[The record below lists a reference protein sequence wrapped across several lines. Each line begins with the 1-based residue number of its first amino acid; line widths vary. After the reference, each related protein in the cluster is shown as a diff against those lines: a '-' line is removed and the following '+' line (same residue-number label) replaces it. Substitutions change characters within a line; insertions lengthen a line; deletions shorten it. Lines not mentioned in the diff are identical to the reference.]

1 MHTEY
6 SESENVIRRLHEITQ
21 SYDKG
26 FDFQINAL
34 IQLGLERFNLD
45 IGILAQVEGDTYTIR
60 HCICPEYMP
69 LMPGNEFEFG
79 MTYCAV
85 TCESNGVV
93 AVEHVGNSDI
103 LGSHP
108 AYRHF
113 GLESYVAIPIHVGG
127 VTWGTLNFSSPAP
140 YPRAFKAMDIDA
152 LQLMA
157 SWIEVELVRRMQEN
171 QLRELNVKLKE
182 MASTDPL
189 TKLMNRRAFIEKLS
203 RSVNYF
209 RRSKHQQEAALIL
222 IDIDSFKGLNDTYG
236 HLLGDKVLIEFAKV
250 ITANLRSYDLVARY
264 DGEEFVIWLVDTD
277 RAGIEVVCDRL
288 MSGLDNLALVDE
300 KLTASVGI
308 CHLKTRQ
315 VDENALSQFV
325 KPAQMIDAM
334 IARAD
339 RALCQ
344 AKATGRAKYVFC
356 GPAPVYLDTL
366 S

>member
-6 SESENVIRRLHEITQ
+6 SESENVIRRLHQITQ

-26 FDFQINAL
+26 FDFQIHAL
-34 IQLGLERFNLD
+34 IQLGLERFDLD

-60 HCICPEYMP
+60 YCICPEYMP
-69 LMPGNEFEFG
+69 LMPGNQFEFG

-85 TCESNGVV
+85 TCESDGVV

-113 GLESYVAIPIHVGG
+113 GLESYIAIPIHVGG

-140 YPRAFKAMDIDA
+140 YPRAFKDIDIDS

-157 SWIEVELVRRMQEN
+157 SWIEVEMVRRMQEN
-171 QLRELNVKLKE
+171 QLRELNVKLKQ

-189 TKLMNRRAFIEKLS
+189 TKLMNRRAFTEKLL
-203 RSVNYF
+203 RSVNHF
-209 RRSKHQQEAALIL
+209 RRSKQPQEAALL
-222 IDIDSFKGLNDTYG
+222 LVDIDYFKELNDTYG

-250 ITANLRSYDLVARY
+250 LTENLRSYDIGARY
-264 DGEEFVIWLVDTD
+264 GGKVFVIWLVDTE
-277 RAGIEVVCDRL
+277 RSGIEVVCDRL

-308 CHLKTRQ
+308 CHVKTRQ

-325 KPAQMIDAM
+325 KPAQIMDAM
-334 IARAD
+334 VARAD
-339 RALCQ
+339 QALCQ
-344 AKATGRAKYVFC
+344 AKANGRAKTVFC
-356 GPAPVYLDTL
+356 SEEPVYLDTL

>member
-6 SESENVIRRLHEITQ
+6 SESENVIRRLHQITQ

-34 IQLGLERFNLD
+34 IELGLERFSLD

-69 LMPGNEFEFG
+69 LMPGNQFEFG

-85 TCESNGVV
+85 TCESDGVV
-93 AVEHVGNSDI
+93 AVEHVGQSDL

-113 GLESYVAIPIHVGG
+113 GLESYIAIPIHMGG

-140 YPRAFKAMDIDA
+140 YPRAFKAIDIDA

-157 SWIEVELVRRMQEN
+157 SWIEVELVRRMQET
-171 QLRELNVKLKE
+171 QLRELNAKLRE
-182 MASTDPL
+182 MALTDPL
-189 TKLMNRRAFIEKLS
+189 TRLMNRRAFTETLVQ
-203 RSVNYF
+203 SVEHF
-209 RRSKHQQEAALIL
+209 RHRTSPQEAALL
-222 IDIDSFKGLNDTYG
+222 LVDIDHFKVLNDTYG
-236 HLLGDKVLIEFAKV
+236 HLLGDTVLTEFANV
-250 ITANLRSYDLVARY
+250 ITANLSSGDLVARY
-264 DGEEFVIWLVDTD
+264 GGKVFVIWLNETN

-288 MSGLDNLALVDE
+288 LSGLGRLDLVDE
-300 KLTASVGI
+300 TLTASVGI
-308 CHLKTRQ
+308 CHLTTRQ
-315 VDENALSQFV
+315 TEENALSQFV
-325 KPAQMIDAM
+325 KPAQIIDIM

-339 RALCQ
+339 QALCR
-344 AKATGRAKYVFC
+344 AKANGRSGVAFC
-356 GPAPVYLDTL
+356 SAEPVYLDTL